1 MWNPRAPS
9 SSLSCRAAPFTFDAL
24 ATMMTAPSVI
34 SGSVVVVVVLVVD
47 VVDVVVVVLVVVVAG
62 IVVVVVLVVV
72 VVVVVVGG
80 MTAGPKVHPIS
91 PAANAI
97 EATPIVARLTIRPSC
112 LLATLRTS
120 RPFSPRSI
128 PRGCGV

>member
-9 SSLSCRAAPFTFDAL
+9 SSLSCRAAPFTFEAL

-62 IVVVVVLVVV
+62 MVVVVVLVEV

-80 MTAGPKVHPIS
+80 MIAGPKVHPTS

-97 EATPIVARLTIRPSC
+97 EATPNVARLTIRPSC
-112 LLATLRTS
+112 LLATPRTS
-120 RPFSPRSI
+120 RPSGPRSI
-128 PRGCGV
+128 PRGGGV